1 MKTETEKAKNREAM
15 RLTREGL
22 KKCRKC
28 GEIKPLDQF
37 TKVKRYTS
45 LCNACK
51 QKKHDADTKKRREKA
66 LDERCGQIKCRKCGE
81 YRDKHFFSIDD
92 LRYGRYSNLTCI
104 SCKSLNEPPLIE
116 PQYDKIIRINNKIY
130 VEVAY
135 VGEHKCAHCAIDNDF
150 ICQGIDCNN
159 KYFRRYNGYDINAER
174 NYRRRNLNDKFNQKM

>member
-15 RLTREGL
+15 RLTRKGL
-22 KKCRKC
+22 KKCRRC

-37 TKVKRYTS
+37 AKDKRYAS

-66 LDERCGQIKCRKCGE
+66 LNERGGQIKCLKCGE

-92 LRYGRYSNLTCI
+92 LIYGRYQNLTCI

-116 PQYDKIIRINNKIY
+116 PQYDKIIRINNKLY

-150 ICQGIDCNN
+150 ICQGIDCNS
-159 KYFRRYNGYDINAER
+159 KYFRRYNGLDIKR
-174 NYRRRNLNDKFNQKM
+174 DYKKRNLNDKFKQKM